1 MVHDRRRTD
10 RSRTSTPLPNPPGP
24 ARCLANSSPPSR
36 RNPTKCSPRW
46 RRAQWVHGY
55 VTDDKLF
62 CVYVADSAETIL
74 EHAHRCGFPAGAV
87 HHVRTVIDPDHRGSQ
102 REPPQRRAAALL
114 ALAACTIA
122 TPAGGSHAR
131 CDARTSTCEPDN
143 PANPD
148 HSGRPVTLNA
158 LQSTGPWEDIR
169 AATRRSRDVDNAIDA
184 GYVQIFGCVHEPLAG
199 AMGIHF
205 VNSQLAW
212 PR

>member
-1 MVHDRRRTD
+1 MGAQLRHRRQAVLRLRRRQRRDDPRARPPLRLPRRRRPQRPNRD
-10 RSRTSTPLPNPPGP
+10 R
-24 ARCLANSSPPSR
+24 
-36 RNPTKCSPRW
+36 
-46 RRAQWVHGY
+46 
-55 VTDDKLF
+55 
-62 CVYVADSAETIL
+62 
-74 EHAHRCGFPAGAV
+74 
-87 HHVRTVIDPDHRGSQ
+87 PDRRGSQ

-131 CDARTSTCEPDN
+131 CDARTSTCDPDN

-212 PR
+212 PRCT